1 MSKIFKYDRVIGE
14 YYILASDEYEYESEE
29 FSYEVSDEDLME
41 EVVNIIY
48 AEYFKGYFKGDKEKA
63 EQVKLGIK
71 AMIKDNELLET
82 LVENYEYD
90 LKDIFE
96 NEALGLC

>member
-14 YYILASDEYEYESEE
+14 YYISASDEYEYESEE
-29 FSYEVSDEDLME
+29 FIYEVSDEDLME

-48 AEYFKGYFKGDKEKA
+48 AQYFKGNKENA